1 MPKWGLSAEM
11 REQGPYGLAQEL
23 LAPAKVVT
31 DPIHGDVRITTLELR
46 IIDSPSFQRLRR
58 VRQLGN
64 THLVYPAATH
74 TRFSHSLGSLVAA
87 QMLFDIVLEQ
97 REGLNPQPDLFA
109 EWEREE
115 ADGGPPFLKR
125 VAEAAVLTRL
135 GALLHD
141 LCHIPFGHTVE
152 DELAILAPHDA
163 NAARFE
169 RQWSQIDESARTP
182 IEKGVSLDG
191 NKLKDDLL
199 PMILSKSGGPKSRPG
214 RTTTGDEE
222 GRDPDVVPTT
232 YPFSQ
237 DIVGNTV
244 SADLI
249 DYLARDHRFTGLPAA
264 LGHRF
269 LDSFYVSGRH
279 NPFKKSQRMVLR
291 IVRDDRERKDTITE
305 LLKFLRYRYELSER
319 ALVHHGK
326 LAADAMVGK
335 LLQEYHDGLYADA
348 VVEAAEADPEL
359 KKHLQGVTPSNVEAI
374 RARMEK
380 RRKAEGE
387 APENAA
393 SERLEDLLLEHGDDG
408 LLEHARSEGRRRA
421 RQPRWAGVGSI
432 ADALLNRQLFKPIAR
447 MSHSGHAQ
455 RLWDDY
461 GNHPDK
467 RRQVEQAAAG
477 FAGIPK
483 GWFVVLWIP
492 PETMRLKPALALVDD
507 GELVDTLLRREGSPR
522 GGGRG
527 KDIYD
532 AHRNLW
538 ALDVYA
544 HASVRDDP
552 RKRDAVLAALAVQLH
567 IKRWDRAEDP
577 VDPNEVAL
585 RYAGEEL
592 GLTRSAELRLKQAL
606 PSFFESSSRL
616 EHQGTLDETIDEM
629 KNAWKSRG
637 ADSGG

>member
-11 REQGPYGLAQEL
+11 RKQQPYGLPPEL
-23 LAPAKVVT
+23 LAPAKVIT
-31 DPIHGDVRITTLELR
+31 DPVHGDIRITKLELR

-74 TRFSHSLGSLVAA
+74 SRFTHSLGSLVAA

-97 REGLNPQPDLFA
+97 GEGLNPQPDLFA
-109 EWEREE
+109 QWRQDE

-141 LCHIPFGHTVE
+141 LCHVPFGHTVE
-152 DELAILAPHDA
+152 DELQILAPHDA
-163 NAARFE
+163 NVARFE
-169 RQWSQIDESARTP
+169 RQWSQIDEEAREA
-182 IEKGVSLDG
+182 IEQGVSLDG
-191 NKLKDDLL
+191 KQLKDDLL
-199 PMILSKSGGPKSRPG
+199 PMILSKANKQQGGRG
-214 RTTTGDEE
+214 QTIAGDEE
-222 GRDPDVVPTT
+222 GRDPDVVATT

-249 DYLARDHRFTGLPAA
+249 DYLTRDHRFTGLPAE

-269 LDSFYVSGRH
+269 LDSFYVSGRD
-279 NPFKKSQRMVLR
+279 NPYGKSQRMVLR

-335 LLQEYHDGLYADA
+335 LLQEYRDGLYVDA
-348 VVEAAEADPEL
+348 IREATASDPDL
-359 KKHLQGVTPSNVEAI
+359 KSHLQGVRQSDVDAI
-374 RARMEK
+374 RRRMQK
-380 RRKAEGE
+380 RRKADSEP
-387 APENAA
+387 PEQAA
-393 SERLEDLLLEHGDDG
+393 RDALETLLLEHGDDG
-408 LLEHARSEGRRRA
+408 VLERAREEGRQRSSQA
-421 RQPRWAGVGSI
+421 RWDGVREI

-455 RLWDDY
+455 RLWNAY
-461 GNHPDK
+461 GTKPDE
-467 RRQVEQAAAG
+467 RRQVEQAAAS
-477 FAGIPK
+477 FAGVPR

-507 GELVDTLLRREGSPR
+507 GELIDTLLRRESSPR

-544 HASVRDDP
+544 HASVRDDA
-552 RKRDAVLAALAVQLH
+552 RMRDGVLAALAVQLN
-567 IKRWDRAEDP
+567 IKRWDRPEDP
-577 VDPNEVAL
+577 VDPREVAL
-585 RYAGEEL
+585 RYASEELELPRSGEE
-592 GLTRSAELRLKQAL
+592 RLREAV
-606 PSFFESSSRL
+606 PTFFESSSRL
-616 EHQGTLDETIDEM
+616 EEQGTLIEMIDELQ
-629 KNAWKSRG
+629 NAWHSLNG
-637 ADSGG
+637 DE

>member
-11 REQGPYGLAQEL
+11 RKQEPYGLPQEL
-23 LAPAKVVT
+23 LAPAKVIT
-31 DPIHGDVRITTLELR
+31 DPIHGDVRVTRLELR

-74 TRFSHSLGSLVAA
+74 SRFSHSLGSLVAA

-97 REGLNPQPDLFA
+97 REGLNPQPDLFG
-109 EWEREE
+109 EWEQEE
-115 ADGGPPFLKR
+115 ADGGAPFLKR
-125 VAEAAVLTRL
+125 VAEATVLTRL

-141 LCHIPFGHTVE
+141 LCHVPFGHTVE
-152 DELAILAPHDA
+152 DELQILDPHDG
-163 NAARFE
+163 NAGRFE
-169 RQWSQIDESARTP
+169 RQWSQIHEDARGP
-182 IEKGVSLDG
+182 IEKGVSLDDQ
-191 NKLKDDLL
+191 KLKDDLL
-199 PMILSKSGGPKSRPG
+199 PMILSKAGKEQGARSRT
-214 RTTTGDEE
+214 RTGDEE
-222 GRDPDVVPTT
+222 GQDPNVVPTT

-249 DYLARDHRFTGLPAA
+249 DYLARDHRFTGLPAK

-269 LDSFYVSGRH
+269 LDSFYVSGRD
-279 NPFKKSQRMVLR
+279 NPYKKSERMVLR

-335 LLQEYHDGLYADA
+335 LLQEYRDGLYVDA
-348 VVEAAEADPEL
+348 IRDAAASDEGL
-359 KKHLQGVTPSNVEAI
+359 KRHLQGVTPSDVDAI

-380 RRKAEGE
+380 RRKAERE
-387 APENAA
+387 APDEAA
-393 SERLEDLLLEHGDDG
+393 GAALETLLLEHGDDG
-408 LLEHARSEGRRRA
+408 VLEYARNEGRRRA
-421 RQPRWAGVGSI
+421 KQARWAGVRDI
-432 ADALLNRQLFKPIAR
+432 ADALLNRQLFKPLAR

-461 GNHPDK
+461 GTDPDA
-467 RRQVEQAAAG
+467 RRQVEKAAAD
-477 FAGIPK
+477 FAGILR

-492 PETMRLKPALALVDD
+492 PEAMRLKPALALVDD
-507 GELVDTLLRREGSPR
+507 GELIDTLLRRESSPR

-544 HASVRDDP
+544 HSSVRDDP
-552 RKRDAVLAALAVQLH
+552 RMRDAVLAALAVQLN
-567 IKRWDRAEDP
+567 IKRWDRVEHP
-577 VDPNEVAL
+577 VDPNEIAL

-592 GLTRSAELRLKQAL
+592 KLPRSDERRLRDAV
-606 PSFFESSSRL
+606 PSFFESSTQLDQR
-616 EHQGTLDETIDEM
+616 GTLVEMIDEL
-629 KNAWKSRG
+629 KNAWASL
-637 ADSGG
+637 DGGG